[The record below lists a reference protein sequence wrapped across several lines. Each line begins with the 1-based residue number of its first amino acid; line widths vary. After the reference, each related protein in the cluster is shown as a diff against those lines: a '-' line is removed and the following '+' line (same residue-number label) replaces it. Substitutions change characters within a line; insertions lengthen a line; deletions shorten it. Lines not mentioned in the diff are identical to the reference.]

1 MSVSDKQ
8 NSKKETTDTERNRK
22 DRVRNNDR
30 DRDRNCLDLSLK
42 QVYVFTNRII
52 FLKHLGENVEKICC
66 SGNKGT
72 MKLMENVVVCL
83 NYARTN
89 CLTYNYIK

>member
-1 MSVSDKQ
+1 VSVSDKQ
-8 NSKKETTDTERNRK
+8 NGKKETDIERNRK
-22 DRVRNNDR
+22 DRDINNDR

-42 QVYVFTNRII
+42 QVYVFTNIII
-52 FLKHLGENVEKICC
+52 FLKHLGENVETICC

-72 MKLMENVVVCL
+72 MKLMENVVL

-89 CLTYNYIK
+89 CLAYNYIK

>member
-8 NSKKETTDTERNRK
+8 NGKKEADIERNRK
-22 DRVRNNDR
+22 DRDRNN

-72 MKLMENVVVCL
+72 MKLMENVIVCL